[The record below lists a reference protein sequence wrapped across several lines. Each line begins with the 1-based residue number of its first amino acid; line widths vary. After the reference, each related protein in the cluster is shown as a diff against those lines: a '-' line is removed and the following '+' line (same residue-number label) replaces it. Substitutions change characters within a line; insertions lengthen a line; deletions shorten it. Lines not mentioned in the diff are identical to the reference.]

1 MDFSAF
7 DADFKD
13 FSVFAVVVEVDLFD
27 FSDLT
32 PICDFID
39 LSDFAAAVE
48 EAPAT
53 VIVGEV
59 VITTGATDGTSLTD
73 GAGDVVGV
81 VS

>member
-39 LSDFAAAVE
+39 LSDFAAVE

-59 VITTGATDGTSLTD
+59 VITTGAADGTSLTD
-73 GAGDVVGV
+73 GAGDAVVD